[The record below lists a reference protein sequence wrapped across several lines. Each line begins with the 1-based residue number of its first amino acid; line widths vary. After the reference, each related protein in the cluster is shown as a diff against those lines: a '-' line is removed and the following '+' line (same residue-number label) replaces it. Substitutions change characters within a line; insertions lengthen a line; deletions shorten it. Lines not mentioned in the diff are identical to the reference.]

1 MTRQGR
7 YTSNDGLVDYILGIT
22 YEIWEEG
29 GLDLIDQYY
38 SADCPVYSLGGV
50 VRGAEAVIAAS
61 RAVLTAYPDRLLFGD
76 DIIGDGDAQDGYSS
90 HRVVSPMT
98 NQGATMFGAAT
109 GKSVRI
115 MNMADCVVKDGVI
128 VEEWLARDSLA
139 LIRQLGFDVREA
151 AKLTA
156 ERQDDDLK
164 DWMASERK
172 RLGDGAATNA
182 RGPEGV
188 TDPQLLLHAQWIS
201 GSPDVLDA
209 AYPHYAVLH
218 RSPIETYSGHA
229 AIVEH
234 YALLRRAFAIDAISV
249 DNVCRRN
256 TGPGLVDVAIRWAVC
271 GSHRGDFLGIAATGN
286 PVFVLGITHRRLVN
300 GRIAAE
306 WTVFDSLAVMAQLQ

>member
-7 YTSNDGLVDYILGIT
+7 YTSSDGLVDYILGIT

-38 SADCPVYSLGGV
+38 SADCPVYSLGGI
-50 VRGAEAVIAAS
+50 VRGAAAVIAGS
-61 RAVLTAYPDRLLFGD
+61 RAVLAAYPDRLLFAD
-76 DIIGDGDAQDGYSS
+76 DIIGEGDARDGYSS
-90 HRVVSPMT
+90 HRVVSPMS
-98 NQGATMFGAAT
+98 NQAAT
-109 GKSVRI
+109 IFGPATGQSVRI

-139 LIRQLGFDVREA
+139 LVRQLGIDIQEA

-156 ERQDDDLK
+156 QQQDDDLQ
-164 DWMASERK
+164 DWMASERE
-172 RLGDGAATNA
+172 RLHDGTVTNEPGA
-182 RGPEGV
+182 GA
-188 TDPQLLLHAQWIS
+188 DPQSLLHAQWIS
-201 GSPDVLDA
+201 GNSDVLDA
-209 AYPHYAVLH
+209 EYPHYAVLH

-234 YALLRRAFAIDAISV
+234 YELLRRAFAIDAISV
-249 DNVCRRN
+249 DNVCRRD

-271 GSHRGDFLGIAATGN
+271 GFHRGDFLGIAATGK
-286 PVFVLGITHRRLVN
+286 PVFVMGISHRRLVE